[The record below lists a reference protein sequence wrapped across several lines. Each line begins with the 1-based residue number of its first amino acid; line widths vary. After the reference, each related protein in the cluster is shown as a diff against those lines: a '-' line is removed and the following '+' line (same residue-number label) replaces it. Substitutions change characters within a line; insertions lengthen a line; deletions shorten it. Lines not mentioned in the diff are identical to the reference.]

1 MDYNPVI
8 MAYEYVQDNENFR
21 GMSLSNWLG
30 EWLQWLHGATVE
42 YGAQP
47 GEILHTRG
55 GLGYE
60 YIGGIAG
67 AARIQKD
74 TKHTEIVN
82 ISENIPVY
90 INILTSF
97 YFIGENHPRGN
108 LETLSEVMSACIDDF
123 ARSKVDKATIEKDG
137 GGPVDLERHLVQRND
152 LNLRVHPTS
161 LLAESFEM
169 PVERGANLMGCAITY
184 MSLIK
189 KLSPGVYKVYT
200 KNTGVRGYQSES
212 DYTINVTTRANMG
225 PF

>member
-1 MDYNPVI
+1 

-60 YIGGIAG
+60 YRGGVVG
-67 AARIQKD
+67 AARIQTD
-74 TKHTEIVN
+74 TKHTERVN
-82 ISENIPVY
+82 ITENIPVY

-123 ARSKVDKATIEKDG
+123 QRSRVDEATIEKNG
-137 GGPVDLERHLVQRND
+137 GKAVNLEKHLVQRND
-152 LNLRVHPTS
+152 LSLRVHPTS

-169 PVERGANLMGCAITY
+169 PVERGAELKGCAITY

-189 KLSPGVYKVYT
+189 KLPPGEYKIYT
-200 KNTGVRGYQSES
+200 KNTGVRGYKSES
-212 DYTINVTTRANMG
+212 EYTINVTNQ
-225 PF
+225 PFTVF